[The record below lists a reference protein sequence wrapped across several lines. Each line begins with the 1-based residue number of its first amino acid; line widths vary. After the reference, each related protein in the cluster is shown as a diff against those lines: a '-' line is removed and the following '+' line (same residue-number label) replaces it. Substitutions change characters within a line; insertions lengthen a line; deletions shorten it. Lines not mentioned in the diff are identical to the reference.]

1 MCHTVVCS
9 VVCGCGVESMA
20 IFGGFIMESYNF
32 KVNMHC
38 DTILVDQRS
47 DYNELFHSQMT
58 VACVNLSRRSKL
70 RAIHNDSTSTD
81 QAGY

>member
-1 MCHTVVCS
+1 
-9 VVCGCGVESMA
+9 
-20 IFGGFIMESYNF
+20 
-32 KVNMHC
+32 MHY
-38 DTILVDQRS
+38 DMILVDQRS